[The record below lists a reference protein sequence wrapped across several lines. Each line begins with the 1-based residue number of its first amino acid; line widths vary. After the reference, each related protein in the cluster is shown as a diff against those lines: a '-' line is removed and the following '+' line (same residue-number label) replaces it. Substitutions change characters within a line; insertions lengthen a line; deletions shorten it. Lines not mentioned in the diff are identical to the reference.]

1 MALFAVPGP
10 VPVALRAATPA
21 DAGLLYAW
29 RGEPSVRRHQ
39 PLQEASVAD
48 LRADL
53 SRQRPA
59 DLYRSRGDR
68 FQWIILA
75 DRRPVGWITL
85 AITSWEQGL
94 AEVGYALTSPAQG
107 QGLMAPALEQLL
119 AELFGRTALE
129 RLEARCSVENEASA
143 RVLERCGFRREGLL
157 RGYFQLAGRRIDNWI
172 YAILRRD
179 YFEHA
184 DDHSSGAR

>member
-10 VPVALRAATPA
+10 VPVSLRAATSA
-21 DAGLLYAW
+21 DAALLHAW

-39 PLQEASVAD
+39 PLQEASLAD

-59 DLYRSRGDR
+59 DLYRARGDR
-68 FQWIILA
+68 FQWIVLA

-94 AEVGYALTSPAQG
+94 AEVGYALTTPAQG
-107 QGLMAPALEQLL
+107 RGLMVPALEQLL
-119 AELFGRTALE
+119 AELFGRTAIE
-129 RLEARCSVENEASA
+129 RLEARCSVENVASA
-143 RVLERCGFRREGLL
+143 HVLERCGFRREGLL
-157 RGYFQLAGRRIDNWI
+157 RGYFQLAGRRVDNWI
-172 YAILRRD
+172 WAILRAD

-184 DDHSSGAR
+184 GGDAPASR